1 MPNGN
6 SCSPISPFKRISR
19 ESLIKGIAIGVA
31 IGLVVMY
38 LIARF
43 VLFN

>member
-1 MPNGN
+1 MPNGR
-6 SCSPISPFKRISR
+6 SCSPISPVKKQQFTR
-19 ESLIKGIAIGVA
+19 GIVIGIA